1 MVTRMS
7 SFVDELIITPTES
20 GMTWL
25 LKHEFRYHIGEYP
38 SRDIITVP
46 EGFETDFASI
56 PRVFWR
62 VLPPW
67 GRYGKAAVVHDYLCV
82 ERSRPSAETHKIFL
96 EAMQVLGVSRWKRNI
111 MYWGVRCCGP
121 KW

>member
-1 MVTRMS
+1 MTS
-7 SFVDELIITPTES
+7 SFVDELIITPTDS
-20 GMTWL
+20 GMSWI
-25 LKHEFRYHIGEYP
+25 LKHEFRYHVGYYQ
-38 SRDIITVP
+38 SRDVITVP

-67 GRYGKAAVVHDYLCV
+67 GKYGKAAVVHDYLCV
-82 ERSRPSAETHKIFL
+82 TKERPSIETHKIFL
-96 EAMQVLGVSRWKRNI
+96 EAMTVLEVPKWKRYI
-111 MYWGVRCCGP
+111 MYAGVACCGP